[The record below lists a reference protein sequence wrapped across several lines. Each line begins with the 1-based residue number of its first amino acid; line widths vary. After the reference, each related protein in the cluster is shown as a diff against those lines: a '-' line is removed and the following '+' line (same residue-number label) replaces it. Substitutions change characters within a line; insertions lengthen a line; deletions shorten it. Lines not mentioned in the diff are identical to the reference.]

1 VSTFLDGSDDRL
13 HGVPIEENLVWVP
26 AGTSSVEPEALF
38 SSERVSRLL
47 DEARTLG
54 SVVVVES
61 PRLEDAEAPLLPGF
75 ADVTLLVLHSGQS
88 TWSRADVALGHLRLV
103 AKGPVRLCVDR
114 ASGRGYT
121 SPGASYERRSRRTT
135 VHTEAQGTSG

>member
-13 HGVPIEENLVWVP
+13 HGVPIDENLVWVP
-26 AGTSSVEPEALF
+26 AGRSSVEPEALF

-61 PRLEDAEAPLLPGF
+61 PRLDDAEGTLVPGL

-88 TWSRADVALGHLRLV
+88 RWSRVEDALGHLQLV

-121 SPGASYERRSRRTT
+121 SPGASHARRGRRAA
-135 VHTEAQGTSG
+135 VQTEAQGTS